1 MACLHIQHSWV
12 PTMTSLP
19 STLTANFRQTSS
31 ITIFLRSIQ
40 RLLISKIPK
49 HELGTLK
56 IEDKE
61 KKSNN
66 NVSAHFII
74 RNTSMKIRTSHLVL
88 LLINTYISR
97 TTSNQHIIP
106 QHLTAQHLTPQ
117 HLTHQHLINTYISHH
132 PLALRLKGTANW
144 RNIWRNSARG
154 SPVIY

>member
-61 KKSNN
+61 EKSNN
-66 NVSAHFII
+66 NVSARFII
-74 RNTSMKIRTSHLVL
+74 RNTAMKIRTSHLVL
-88 LLINTYISR
+88 LLINTYIFRS
-97 TTSNQHIIP
+97 TSNQHII
-106 QHLTAQHLTPQ
+106 LQHLTPQ
-117 HLTHQHLINTYISHH
+117 HWTPQHLNPQHLIPQHLTSQHLTPPHLTLQHLTPHH
-132 PLALRLKGTANW
+132 FRIKVLLW
-144 RNIWRNSARG
+144 
-154 SPVIY
+154 

>member
-1 MACLHIQHSWV
+1 MACLYIKHYGV
-12 PTMTSLP
+12 PTVTSLP
-19 STLTANFRQTSS
+19 STLTANFLETSY

-40 RLLISKIPK
+40 RLQICKIPK

-66 NVSAHFII
+66 NVSARFII

-106 QHLTAQHLTPQ
+106 QHLTPQHLTP
-117 HLTHQHLINTYISHH
+117 
-132 PLALRLKGTANW
+132 
-144 RNIWRNSARG
+144 NI
-154 SPVIY
+154 